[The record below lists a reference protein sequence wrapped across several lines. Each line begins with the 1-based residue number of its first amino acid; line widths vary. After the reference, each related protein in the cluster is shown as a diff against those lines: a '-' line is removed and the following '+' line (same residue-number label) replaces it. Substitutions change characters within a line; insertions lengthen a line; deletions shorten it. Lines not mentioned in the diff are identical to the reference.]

1 MFGEGASGG
10 GGGEAQ
16 AKIKIK
22 SKPSEGSTCYYPID
36 CVLIVPYYY
45 KI

>member
-1 MFGEGASGG
+1 MFGEGARGG
-10 GGGEAQ
+10 GWGREQ

-22 SKPSEGSTCYYPID
+22 SKHSVGSTCYYPID